1 MYLIVGLGN
10 PEEEYSKTR
19 HNMGFNAIN
28 KIAEQYGIKVTKNK
42 FQGLYESALI
52 EGEKVILLKPQTY
65 MNLSGN
71 SVKEFVDFYKISK
84 EEILVIY
91 DDMDIEPGKIKI
103 RKKGSAGGHNG
114 MKSIVSMLGTEEFTR
129 IRIGIG
135 RPEHNGDDINYVIG
149 SIPEE
154 EIPKLEEGVEKAKKA
169 VIEILKNGVDS
180 AMNKLN
186 YKGKDM
192 IELIVNKSN
201 DTKII
206 AAVENGKL
214 VEIYEENEQ
223 SQKARNEGNIYI
235 GIVKDIV
242 PGMQAAFVDIGTE
255 KNSFIHVKD
264 VVPQVDEKIEKR
276 IDKKI
281 KDVVKSGE
289 KILIQI
295 QKDSNEKKGA
305 RTSTHIKLTGKYVI
319 LMPNTN
325 IVTISQKIENDKER
339 ERLLEIVKKVLPEN
353 TGAIVR
359 TAALKK
365 NGEEIEKDLNQLVE
379 KWKKIKAKFDKAPN
393 KPQLLFKSPSFLE
406 KLILDLPENKIEKIE
421 VNEQKEYEKIRKMLN
436 DINEKISLELSEN
449 IFEKYELEKQIEK
462 TKQRKIWLNCGGF
475 ITIDQTE
482 ALVAIDV
489 NSGKFTGK
497 NTLEETVYKVNYEA
511 TIEIA
516 KQLRLR
522 DIGGIII
529 IDYIDMQ
536 KQENKEKIEKLLKES
551 LKQDRAKTQVEG
563 FTKLNLM
570 ELTRKHICSHNS

>member
-1 MYLIVGLGN
+1 
-10 PEEEYSKTR
+10 
-19 HNMGFNAIN
+19 
-28 KIAEQYGIKVTKNK
+28 
-42 FQGLYESALI
+42 
-52 EGEKVILLKPQTY
+52 
-65 MNLSGN
+65 
-71 SVKEFVDFYKISK
+71 
-84 EEILVIY
+84 
-91 DDMDIEPGKIKI
+91 
-103 RKKGSAGGHNG
+103 
-114 MKSIVSMLGTEEFTR
+114 
-129 IRIGIG
+129 
-135 RPEHNGDDINYVIG
+135 
-149 SIPEE
+149 
-154 EIPKLEEGVEKAKKA
+154 
-169 VIEILKNGVDS
+169 
-180 AMNKLN
+180 
-186 YKGKDM
+186 M

-339 ERLLEIVKKVLPEN
+339 ERLLEIVKNVLPEN

-365 NGEEIEKDLNQLVE
+365 NGEEIEKDLKQLVE

-421 VNEQKEYEKIRKMLN
+421 VNEQKEYEEIRKMLN
-436 DINEKISLELSEN
+436 DINEKISLELNEN
-449 IFEKYELEKQIEK
+449 IFEKYKLEKQIEK

-497 NTLEETVYKVNYEA
+497 STLEETVYKVNYEA

>member
-1 MYLIVGLGN
+1 
-10 PEEEYSKTR
+10 
-19 HNMGFNAIN
+19 
-28 KIAEQYGIKVTKNK
+28 
-42 FQGLYESALI
+42 
-52 EGEKVILLKPQTY
+52 
-65 MNLSGN
+65 
-71 SVKEFVDFYKISK
+71 
-84 EEILVIY
+84 
-91 DDMDIEPGKIKI
+91 
-103 RKKGSAGGHNG
+103 
-114 MKSIVSMLGTEEFTR
+114 
-129 IRIGIG
+129 
-135 RPEHNGDDINYVIG
+135 
-149 SIPEE
+149 
-154 EIPKLEEGVEKAKKA
+154 
-169 VIEILKNGVDS
+169 
-180 AMNKLN
+180 
-186 YKGKDM
+186 M

-295 QKDSNEKKGA
+295 KKDSNEKKGA

-421 VNEQKEYEKIRKMLN
+421 VNEQKEYEEIRKMLN

-497 NTLEETVYKVNYEA
+497 STLEETVYKVNYEA

>member
-1 MYLIVGLGN
+1 
-10 PEEEYSKTR
+10 
-19 HNMGFNAIN
+19 
-28 KIAEQYGIKVTKNK
+28 
-42 FQGLYESALI
+42 
-52 EGEKVILLKPQTY
+52 
-65 MNLSGN
+65 
-71 SVKEFVDFYKISK
+71 
-84 EEILVIY
+84 
-91 DDMDIEPGKIKI
+91 
-103 RKKGSAGGHNG
+103 
-114 MKSIVSMLGTEEFTR
+114 
-129 IRIGIG
+129 
-135 RPEHNGDDINYVIG
+135 
-149 SIPEE
+149 
-154 EIPKLEEGVEKAKKA
+154 
-169 VIEILKNGVDS
+169 
-180 AMNKLN
+180 
-186 YKGKDM
+186 M

-339 ERLLEIVKKVLPEN
+339 ERLLEIVKNVLPEN

-365 NGEEIEKDLNQLVE
+365 NGEEIEKDLKQLVE

-421 VNEQKEYEKIRKMLN
+421 VNEQKEYEEIRKMLN
-436 DINEKISLELSEN
+436 DVNEKISLELSEN

-497 NTLEETVYKVNYEA
+497 STLEETVYKVNYEA

>member
-1 MYLIVGLGN
+1 
-10 PEEEYSKTR
+10 
-19 HNMGFNAIN
+19 
-28 KIAEQYGIKVTKNK
+28 
-42 FQGLYESALI
+42 
-52 EGEKVILLKPQTY
+52 
-65 MNLSGN
+65 
-71 SVKEFVDFYKISK
+71 
-84 EEILVIY
+84 
-91 DDMDIEPGKIKI
+91 
-103 RKKGSAGGHNG
+103 
-114 MKSIVSMLGTEEFTR
+114 
-129 IRIGIG
+129 
-135 RPEHNGDDINYVIG
+135 
-149 SIPEE
+149 
-154 EIPKLEEGVEKAKKA
+154 
-169 VIEILKNGVDS
+169 
-180 AMNKLN
+180 
-186 YKGKDM
+186 M

-339 ERLLEIVKKVLPEN
+339 ERLLEIVKNVLPEN

-365 NGEEIEKDLNQLVE
+365 NGEEIEKDLKQLVE

-421 VNEQKEYEKIRKMLN
+421 VNEQKEYEEIRKMLN
-436 DINEKISLELSEN
+436 DINEKISLELNEN

-462 TKQRKIWLNCGGF
+462 TKQRKIWLKCGGF

-497 NTLEETVYKVNYEA
+497 STLEETVYKVNYEA